1 MESDE
6 EIETSGFDPNNS
18 FKDETVELTKA
29 FQTRKWIRDFSKNG
43 NMIYN
48 KILVTGSSAVLG
60 TAVKAVSKEYPEC
73 DFIFLTSQ
81 DCDLTD
87 APETFNTIGK
97 YQPDAILHLAAVS
110 GGIGLSMKYPARML
124 RDNVLMTFS
133 ILEAARKHN
142 VKKTIMTLT
151 TGMYPAKA
159 PLPLK
164 EDCIHD
170 GYPHESNYGSSFA
183 KRLIDPTIR
192 AYREEYGMSII
203 GLVPNGIFGENDNF
217 NYEGAPMVPALIRR
231 FYENRNTDS
240 KIVIWGDGTPLR
252 EYTYSKDLAR
262 IYLWALENH
271 DDAQILNVGTTEENS
286 VADIAYMIADILKID
301 RNRIVFD
308 TTKPNGISRKNTDNS
323 RFLSLSDFNYTPFRV
338 GLEKTIQWFCDACED
353 NSQMIRMYSKSRAR

>member
-1 MESDE
+1 M
-6 EIETSGFDPNNS
+6 T
-18 FKDETVELTKA
+18 
-29 FQTRKWIRDFSKNG
+29 
-43 NMIYN
+43 YN

-87 APETFNTIGK
+87 APKTLNIVDM

-124 RDNVLMTFS
+124 RDNVLMTLN
-133 ILEAARKHN
+133 ILEAARVHN

-151 TGMYPAKA
+151 TGMYPVKA
-159 PLPLK
+159 PLPLR

-183 KRLIDPTIR
+183 KRLIDPAIR
-192 AYREEYGMSII
+192 AYREEYGMNVI

-217 NYEGAPMVPALIRR
+217 KYEGAPMVPTLIRR
-231 FYENRNTDS
+231 FHENRNTDL

-262 IYLWALENH
+262 IYTWALENY
-271 DDAQILNVGTTEENS
+271 DEAQILNVGTTEENS
-286 VADIAYMIADILKID
+286 VADIAYMIADIMNICRD
-301 RNRIVFD
+301 RIIFD
-308 TTKPNGISRKNTDNS
+308 TTKPKGIFQKSTDNS
-323 RFLSLSDFNYTPFRV
+323 HFLSLSKFQYTPFCV
-338 GLEKTIQWFCDACED
+338 GLEKTIQWFCQTYGNNPKA
-353 NSQMIRMYSKSRAR
+353 IRTYSKAKSR